1 MKQTEQEKRN
11 AVYDTMNVSEELRQ
25 KAENFA
31 SSGKTKTERNI
42 TIENTDSPDVIRR
55 KGTSRT
61 KRAFKTMRKNKKAK
75 TIKLNK
81 IINYCLMLFKR

>member
-11 AVYDTMNVSEELRQ
+11 AVYDIMRVSADLRI

-42 TIENTDSPDVIRR
+42 RAGWYIGRHRQGAENEIE
-55 KGTSRT
+55 RT
-61 KRAFKTMRKNKKAK
+61 
-75 TIKLNK
+75 
-81 IINYCLMLFKR
+81 

>member
-11 AVYDTMNVSEELRQ
+11 AVYDIMSVSAELRI

-42 TIENTDSPDVIRR
+42 RAGWYIGRNR
-55 KGTSRT
+55 KGAENEIKRT
-61 KRAFKTMRKNKKAK
+61 
-75 TIKLNK
+75 
-81 IINYCLMLFKR
+81 